1 MKFFATLLA
10 GTAFAFSAFTAS
22 ADVRF
27 GIMNEA
33 YPPFFAKDASGKWQ
47 GWEIDLMD
55 AVCAEMKEK
64 CSIVELSWDGLIP
77 ALQTKK
83 FDVIWSSMSNTE
95 ERQKVIDFTDKY
107 YNTPSKL
114 IGAKGEK
121 PGAAAEDVK
130 GKTIG
135 IQVATIQSEY
145 YKKYFAAVADEKTYQ
160 TLDEAFQDLA
170 AGRIDYVFG
179 DSIVLDAFVKS
190 DAGKDCC
197 ADMGDVADDKE
208 ILGLG
213 VSGGLRKEDTE
224 LKAKLNAAIAAVR
237 ASGKYDEITR
247 KYFSFDIYGSKP

>member
-95 ERQKVIDFTDKY
+95 ERQKIIDFTDKY

-121 PGAAAEDVK
+121 PGATAEDVK

-145 YKKYFAAVADEKTYQ
+145 YKKYFAGVADEKTYQ

-224 LKAKLNAAIAAVR
+224 LKAKLNAAIVAVR

-247 KYFSFDIYGSKP
+247 KYFSFNIYGQ

>member
-95 ERQKVIDFTDKY
+95 ERQKIIDFTDKY

-121 PGAAAEDVK
+121 EGATAEDVK

-145 YKKYFAAVADEKTYQ
+145 YKKYFAGVADEKTYQ

-237 ASGKYDEITR
+237 ASGKYDEISK
-247 KYFSFDIYGSKP
+247 KYFSFNIYGQ

>member
-22 ADVRF
+22 AEVRF

-95 ERQKVIDFTDKY
+95 ERQKIIDFTDKY

-121 PGAAAEDVK
+121 AGATAEDVK

-145 YKKYFAAVADEKTYQ
+145 YKKYFAGVADEKTYQ

-224 LKAKLNAAIAAVR
+224 LKTKLNAAIAAVR

-247 KYFSFDIYGSKP
+247 KYFSFNIYGQ

>member
-95 ERQKVIDFTDKY
+95 ERQKIIDFTDKY

-121 PGAAAEDVK
+121 AGATAEDVK
-130 GKTIG
+130 GKSIG

-145 YKKYFAAVADEKTYQ
+145 YKKYFAGVADEKTYQ

-237 ASGKYDEITR
+237 ASGKYDEISK
-247 KYFSFDIYGSKP
+247 KYFSFNIYGQ